1 MSLEVTKDF
10 FRLLFNKVDADVG
23 VEHIAHQ
30 NASRFCILGCLRSS
44 IKSGLNLSRLSTKTS
59 HEPLAGISTTTL
71 PGFLMNTWSSL
82 NLNSLGRR
90 TAWLWPFRNNFAVFM
105 CHLHIVYTLKY
116 ILSLCAC
123 ARKIFIYAGQHLI
136 HLKGQPHTFYPPY
149 VEIFSRLLI
158 RFLYLNCQD

>member
-71 PGFLMNTWSSL
+71 PDFLMNTWSSL

-105 CHLHIVYTLKY
+105 CHLHLVYTLNIYYTK
-116 ILSLCAC
+116 SCAC
-123 ARKIFIYAGQHLI
+123 ARKISSYAASTLFISSNIL
-136 HLKGQPHTFYPPY
+136 FN
-149 VEIFSRLLI
+149 S
-158 RFLYLNCQD
+158 

>member
-71 PGFLMNTWSSL
+71 PDFLMNTWSSL

-105 CHLHIVYTLKY
+105 CHLHTVYTYKY
-116 ILSLCAC
+116 ILYYALVQEKSPAMLPAPHSSLP
-123 ARKIFIYAGQHLI
+123 ISSLTHPQT
-136 HLKGQPHTFYPPY
+136 PDTP
-149 VEIFSRLLI
+149 
-158 RFLYLNCQD
+158 FLFLPLEQMVHNRN